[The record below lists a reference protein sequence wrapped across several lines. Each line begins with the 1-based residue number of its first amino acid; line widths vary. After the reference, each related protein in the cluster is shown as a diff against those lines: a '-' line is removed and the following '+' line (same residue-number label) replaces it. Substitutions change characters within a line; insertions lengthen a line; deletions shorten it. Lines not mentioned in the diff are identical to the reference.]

1 MSLFFPTPHFP
12 LPASRL
18 THPQIDAEL
27 CGALLQQVLVGDD
40 DEWNIRRRIGKL
52 YAQIRAN
59 AGGLAGG
66 DCQWC
71 RE

>member
-1 MSLFFPTPHFP
+1 LQ
-12 LPASRL
+12 R
-18 THPQIDAEL
+18 DAEL
-27 CGALLQQVLVGDD
+27 CGALQQQFFVGDD
-40 DEWNIRRRIGKL
+40 DEWGIGRRGGKL

>member
-1 MSLFFPTPHFP
+1 LQ
-12 LPASRL
+12 R
-18 THPQIDAEL
+18 DAEL
-27 CGALLQQVLVGDD
+27 GGALQQQVFVGDD
-40 DEWNIRRRIGKL
+40 DKGNIGRRGGKL
-52 YAQIRAN
+52 YAQFRAD